1 MFSKASKLGF
11 DGLCL
16 CKVDALSEN
25 ALISSMKL
33 LTMLLNKNC
42 PSLANCDDVGSGI
55 YLLRLAFEGLYL
67 WNKESLGLFWL
78 VDLKESLG
86 FLSGVGLK

>member
-1 MFSKASKLGF
+1 LFSKASKLGF

-16 CKVDALSEN
+16 CKVDVLSEN

-42 PSLANCDDVGSGI
+42 PSLVNCDDVGS
-55 YLLRLAFEGLYL
+55 
-67 WNKESLGLFWL
+67 
-78 VDLKESLG
+78 
-86 FLSGVGLK
+86 